1 MFLDTHISVF
11 ILEIILCSRN
21 LGDGTMMETQYTSC
35 LRYYYF
41 Q

>member
-1 MFLDTHISVF
+1 MLLDTHISVF
-11 ILEIILCSRN
+11 ILKIILYSRN
-21 LGDGTMMETQYTSC
+21 VGDGTMMETQYISC